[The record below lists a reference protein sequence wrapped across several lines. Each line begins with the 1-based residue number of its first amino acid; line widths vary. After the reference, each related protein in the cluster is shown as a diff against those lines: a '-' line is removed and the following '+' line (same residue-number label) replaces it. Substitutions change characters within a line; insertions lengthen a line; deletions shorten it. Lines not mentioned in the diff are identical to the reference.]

1 MTIIEAL
8 ILGMVQGLTEFLP
21 VSSSGHIQIG
31 TYLFGIDPKENL
43 LFSVLVHGATVIATI
58 IVFHQEIKGII
69 SGLFKFEYNA
79 ETRLVINFVISMI
92 PIFIVGVFFKEEVEQ
107 FFEKRIIFVASMLM
121 ITGFLLAATHF
132 LNTFDNTGNVK
143 PFKAFVIGLA
153 QAFAV
158 LPGISRSGATIATGM
173 ILGIEKEEATRF
185 SFLMVIVP
193 ILGAS
198 FLEVK
203 KVMDLP
209 SVATAI
215 PISSLVAG
223 FIAALV
229 FGVLACRWMLTIVR
243 KGKLIFFAGYCFT
256 VATIILIIQLI

>member
-8 ILGMVQGLTEFLP
+8 ILGMVQGLTEFIP

-31 TYLFGIDPKENL
+31 AYLFGINTKENL

-58 IVFHQEIKGII
+58 IVFHKEIRQII
-69 SGLFKFEYNA
+69 IGLFKFENNP
-79 ETRLVINFVISMI
+79 ETKMVANIFVSMI
-92 PIFIVGVFFKEEVEQ
+92 PIFIVGMFFKEEVEL
-107 FFEKRIIFVASMLM
+107 FFEKSIIFVASMLM

-132 LNTFDNTGNVK
+132 LNTFDNIGKIK

-173 ILGIEKEEATRF
+173 ILGVEKEEATRF
-185 SFLMVIVP
+185 SFLMVIIP

-198 FLEVK
+198 MLEVK
-203 KVMDLP
+203 KIVEQP
-209 SVATAI
+209 VIATE
-215 PISSLVAG
+215 ISSMALTAG
-223 FIAALV
+223 FLSALI
-229 FGVLACRWMLTIVR
+229 FGIIACRWMLTIIR
-243 KGKLIFFAGYCFT
+243 KGKLMYFATYCFI
-256 VATIILIIQLI
+256 VASIILITQFI

>member
-31 TYLFGIDPKENL
+31 TYLFGIDPKENMI
-43 LFSVLVHGATVIATI
+43 FSVLVHGATVIATI
-58 IVFHQEIKGII
+58 IVFFKEIKGII
-69 SGLFKFEYNA
+69 AGLFKFEYNA
-79 ETRLVINFVISMI
+79 ETRLVINLVVSMI
-92 PIFIVGVFFKEEVEQ
+92 PIFIVGMFFKEEVEQ

-121 ITGFLLAATHF
+121 VTGFLLAATHF
-132 LNTFDNTGNVK
+132 LNTFDNTGNIK
-143 PFKAFVIGLA
+143 PLKAFVIGLA

-173 ILGIEKEEATRF
+173 ILGVEKEEATRF

-198 FLEVK
+198 FLEVQ
-203 KVMDLP
+203 KVIDQPALT
-209 SVATAI
+209 SG
-215 PISSLVAG
+215 ISTSALIAG
-223 FIAALV
+223 FISALV
-229 FGVLACRWMLTIVR
+229 FGVLACRLMLTIIR
-243 KGKLIFFAGYCFT
+243 KGKLMYFATYCFV
-256 VATIILIIQLI
+256 VATTILIVQFI